1 MVAICF
7 VCHGNICR
15 SPTAEGVMR
24 RLVDDGGFVDA
35 ITIESAGVS
44 AEHAGEA
51 ADPRSR
57 AAAKRRGYALDGRA
71 RRFEA
76 RDFARFDLVVA
87 LDADN
92 ARRLRAIANDHAA
105 RAKIRL
111 LREYDRDEPG
121 THDVPDPWYG
131 GAAGFEEVLDLC
143 ERACA
148 GLLATLV
155 AEHDLVPRAH
165 RGR

>member
-15 SPTAEGVMR
+15 SPTAEGVMKH
-24 RLVDDGGFVDA
+24 LVAQAGLADTIA
-35 ITIESAGVS
+35 IESAGVS
-44 AEHAGEA
+44 AEHEGER

-57 AAAKRRGYALDGRA
+57 TAAHRRGYRLDGHA

-87 LDADN
+87 LDRDN
-92 ARRLRAIANDHAA
+92 ARRLRALA
-105 RAKIRL
+105 RDDDARTKIRL
-111 LREYDRDEPG
+111 LREFDRDQPG
-121 THDVPDPWYG
+121 EHDVPDPWYG
-131 GAAGFEEVLDLC
+131 GDEGFELVLDLC

-148 GLLATLV
+148 GLLAEL
-155 AEHDLVPRAH
+155 ARDRGFA

>member
-24 RLVDDGGFVDA
+24 SLVAQAGLADVIA
-35 ITIESAGVS
+35 IESAGVS
-44 AEHAGEA
+44 AEHEGER

-57 AAAKRRGYALDGRA
+57 KAARTRGYDLDSRA

-76 RDFARFDLVVA
+76 RDFGRFDLVIA
-87 LDADN
+87 LDHDN
-92 ARRLRAIANDHAA
+92 ARRLRALAKDDVT

-111 LREYDRDEPG
+111 LREFDSHQPG
-121 THDVPDPWYG
+121 LHDVPDPWYG
-131 GAAGFEEVLDLC
+131 GDDGFETVLDLC

-148 GLLATLV
+148 GLLAEL
-155 AEHDLVPRAH
+155 AREHGAA
-165 RGR
+165 RGH